1 MSAAPQDARTVQL
14 QILANYAVAAAES
27 MAYTLMRTAHSTFI
41 KETQDF
47 SCGLLTPAGETF
59 ASPKGIGSTWFV
71 GLHYGPVI
79 AAFDS
84 YREGD
89 ICITND
95 SYSGFVVSH
104 TPDMHIWKPVFHDGE
119 LICFAA
125 GHVHNTDMGGAVP
138 ASLSRALT
146 EVQQEGVRI
155 PPTKLY
161 TGGELNRSVV
171 DFLRLN
177 VRAPEQNWGDLK
189 AQIASVNVGER
200 KVHEMIERFG
210 VEAVKRSMHDLMDY
224 AELQARSVIKT
235 IPDGEYFFA
244 DFADE
249 DAPDGLPCRIAVT
262 MTVKGSEIV
271 LDFTGSDP
279 QLQSA
284 LNIPTGGRERHA
296 LMLVVVG
303 YIMYTFNPKQLLN
316 YGLLRPVR
324 CVLPQGTMVNP
335 VEPAAIGMRSLTCAT
350 VMSAVLGAFSVA
362 MPDRIPAA
370 PAGALSVLNLRT
382 TDARGSVVMA
392 SLGPVGGGAG
402 GFSTHDGADGS
413 GANFG
418 FLKNMPIE
426 LIESEIPVEM
436 LEYGLAADT
445 GGAGEHRGGSGVA
458 MTFKVI
464 APNSV
469 VTARNRDR
477 SRFAPWGVLGG
488 MPGAV
493 STFKVNPQTPGER
506 QLENSD
512 VVSVD
517 PGDIVRI
524 TGPGGGGY
532 GPAWKRPVADVSR
545 DVRLGH
551 VSKGMARELYGV
563 ALSADGEVDDAETAT
578 LRAALSEKDVS
589 AFNSG
594 EWRSRHE
601 AAMTPAHYE
610 ALTVILAGIP
620 ISWRFFVKHRIVAK
634 VLAEQ
639 TSSPA
644 IVHESY
650 ATLRKNHPV
659 LPIVFASRATGT

>member
-1 MSAAPQDARTVQL
+1 MTRAPADAKGAQL
-14 QILANYAVAAAES
+14 QILANYAVSAAES

-79 AAFDS
+79 AAFDD

-104 TPDMHIWKPVFHDGE
+104 TPDMHIWKPVFHEDE

-125 GHVHNTDMGGAVP
+125 GHIHNTDMGGAVP

-146 EVQQEGVRI
+146 EIQQEGVRI

-161 TGGELNRSVV
+161 SGGELNTAVV

-200 KVHEMIERFG
+200 KVHEMIARFG
-210 VEAVKRSMHDLMDY
+210 VETVRQAMNDLMDY
-224 AELQARSVIKT
+224 AELQARSVIDA

-249 DAPDGLPCRIAVT
+249 DSPEGLPCRIAVT
-262 MTVKGSEIV
+262 MTVKDREII

-296 LMLVVVG
+296 LMLVVMG
-303 YIMYTFNPKQLLN
+303 YIFYTFNPGQLLN

-324 CVLPQGTMVNP
+324 CVLPEGTMVNP
-335 VEPAAIGMRSLTCAT
+335 QEPAAIGMRSLTCAT
-350 VMSAVLGAFSVA
+350 VMSAVLGAFAVA

-382 TDARGSVVMA
+382 TDARGNVVMA

-402 GFSTHDGADGS
+402 GFVSHDGAEGS

-418 FLKNMPIE
+418 FLKNMPVE

-436 LEYGLAADT
+436 LEYGLATDT
-445 GGAGEHRGGSGVA
+445 GGAGRHRGGSGVA
-458 MTFKVI
+458 MAFRIV
-464 APNSV
+464 APNSI

-477 SRFAPWGVLGG
+477 SRFSPWGVQGG
-488 MPGAV
+488 DNGAV
-493 STFKVNPQTPGER
+493 SAFAVNPGTKAER

-512 VVSVD
+512 VVRVD
-517 PGDIVRI
+517 PGDIVRV

-532 GPAWKRPVADVSR
+532 GPAHERDVDAVLK

-551 VSKGMARELYGV
+551 VSGRAAREYYGV
-563 ALSADGEVDDAETAT
+563 AVDENGHHDARETER
-578 LRAALSEKDVS
+578 LRAALSGQQH
-589 AFNSG
+589 SG
-594 EWRSRHE
+594 FGWGQWRADYE
-601 AAMTPAHYE
+601 AAMTQAHYDI
-610 ALTVILAGIP
+610 LTGILASIP
-620 ISWRFFVKHRIVAK
+620 VSWRFFVKQRIVRR
-634 VLAEQ
+634 VLSEPGCAPETVQ
-639 TSSPA
+639 AAYDELRASYSALTVASS
-644 IVHESY
+644 
-650 ATLRKNHPV
+650 RKDH
-659 LPIVFASRATGT
+659 A